1 MITFIRVARV
11 ELHGFFSSQAKGPL
25 QLQAHAHV
33 LVFYFV
39 ELLLGDVPGLALV
52 GHKAPIR
59 NAVVFIRFCNDIL
72 LVDLYGPPSYCG
84 HAVLDRSDREGPFLP
99 LLYQGLD
106 VLRL

>member
-25 QLQAHAHV
+25 QFQTHPDVFV
-33 LVFYFV
+33 LDLA

-59 NAVVFIRFCNDIL
+59 NAVMFIGSCDYVLF
-72 LVDLYGPPSYCG
+72 VDLYGPPSYCG
-84 HAVLDRSDREGPFLP
+84 HAVLDRPDREGPFLP